1 MPYISLHY
9 LTTYPLHIPPPSLY
23 TRANPTT
30 QKHQIS
36 RIWQVVNHTSL
47 TQGAR
52 RATTATPRGRG
63 EALSTYAGTPTRD
76 QARAAVEFT
85 PSRREDTRQIDALRE
100 QTAAL
105 ENTVVELEKER
116 DFYYGKLRAVELLCQ
131 ATEEDGGVMP
141 GALGIARDILELMYR
156 DTPGVEA
163 GEEVEP
169 GAGC

>member
-1 MPYISLHY
+1 MLSVSFR
-9 LTTYPLHIPPPSLY
+9 TTY
-23 TRANPTT
+23 
-30 QKHQIS
+30 HQN
-36 RIWQVVNHTSL
+36 RTSL
-47 TQGAR
+47 DLFHRKHHDSKIPNLKNRASGEPNIEQGTR

-63 EALSTYAGTPTRD
+63 AAEAFSTYAGTPTRD

-156 DTPGVEA
+156 DSPGVEA
-163 GEEVEP
+163 GEEIEP
-169 GAGC
+169 RAG